1 MYKFTVILT
10 LKPLMMKKAIYLL
23 TLLLSSFMFSQST
36 FEIQED
42 MKWTRNWTSFDPNNE
57 SYNEADEIISN
68 IIDTDLT
75 LDGNK
80 TYLMTGNVYVTNNAT
95 LTIEP
100 GTLIRCESRPSSTLI
115 VTQGAKLIAEGTIRL
130 PIIFTSNKP
139 LRARRAGDWGGI
151 VVIGSGKTNSPSNVG
166 FIEGNHN
173 KMHSM
178 YGSSDETN
186 EEDETTR
193 ISYLR
198 IEYAGQKI
206 NTNQSSNGL
215 SLYALGSK
223 SIINN
228 VMVSYSGDDS
238 FEFFGGTCN
247 LNNLISYKSKD
258 DDFDFTLGFKGTLKD
273 IMAIRHP
280 FISDLSGSYAIEIDG
295 FDKDKGVISQEDFS
309 DVQIV
314 NASLINLSDKSNYQ
328 HTTAAI
334 SSNNLAKLKFS
345 ESRISGFSNV
355 VKFDKSFKSY
365 SIIEKSFNISN
376 SLCNVYDKN
385 VISNHEGITTQVAS
399 GVLKYNMFT
408 KKFTSV
414 KDLFENPL
422 DNKNPEFVL
431 KSKKDNYA
439 ILQQI
444 N

>member
-1 MYKFTVILT
+1 
-10 LKPLMMKKAIYLL
+10 MKKAIYLL
-23 TLLLSSFMFSQST
+23 TLLLSSYMFSQST

-42 MKWTRNWTSFDPNNE
+42 MKWTRSWTSFDPNNE

-75 LDGNK
+75 LEGNK
-80 TYLMTGNVYVTNNAT
+80 TYLMTGHVYVTNNAT

-100 GTLIRCESRPSSTLI
+100 GTVIRCESRPSSSLI

-139 LRARRAGDWGGI
+139 LKARRAGDWGGI
-151 VVIGSGKTNSPSNVG
+151 TIIGSGKINSPSQVG
-166 FIEGNHN
+166 FLESNNN
-173 KMHSM
+173 KMYGR
-178 YGSSDETN
+178 YGSNDEAN
-186 EEDETTR
+186 KDEETAR
-193 ISYLR
+193 ISYVR

-206 NTNQSSNGL
+206 NASMASNGL

-238 FEFFGGTCN
+238 FEFYGGACN
-247 LNNLISYKSKD
+247 LNNLISYKAKD

-295 FDKDKGVISQEDFS
+295 FDKNKGVISQEDFS

-314 NASLINLSDKSNYQ
+314 NALLINLSDKSNYQ

-355 VKFDKSFKSY
+355 VKFDESFKSF
-365 SIIEKSFNISN
+365 STIEKSFNITN

-385 VISNHEGITTQVAS
+385 VISNYQGITTQVAS

-431 KSKKDNYA
+431 KSKNDNYA

>member
-1 MYKFTVILT
+1 
-10 LKPLMMKKAIYLL
+10 MKKAIYLL
-23 TLLLSSFMFSQST
+23 TLLLSSYMFSQST

-42 MKWTRNWTSFDPNNE
+42 MKWTRSWTSFDPNNE

-75 LDGNK
+75 LEGSK
-80 TYLMTGNVYVTNNAT
+80 TYLMTGHVYVTNNAT

-100 GTLIRCESRPSSTLI
+100 GTVIRCESRPSSSLI

-139 LRARRAGDWGGI
+139 LKARRAGDWGGI
-151 VVIGSGKTNSPSNVG
+151 TIIGSGKINSPSQVG
-166 FIEGNHN
+166 FLESNNN
-173 KMHSM
+173 KMYGR
-178 YGSSDETN
+178 YGSNDEAN
-186 EEDETTR
+186 KDEETAR
-193 ISYLR
+193 ISYVR

-206 NTNQSSNGL
+206 NASKAFNSL
-215 SLYALGSK
+215 SLYSLGSK

-238 FEFFGGTCN
+238 FEFYGGACN
-247 LNNLISYKSKD
+247 LNNLISYKAKD

-295 FDKDKGVISQEDFS
+295 FDKNKGVISQEDFS

-314 NASLINLSDKSNYQ
+314 NALLINLSDKSNYQ

-355 VKFDKSFKSY
+355 VKFDESYKSFST
-365 SIIEKSFNISN
+365 IEKSFNITN

-385 VISNHEGITTQVAS
+385 VISNYQGITTQVAS

-431 KSKKDNYA
+431 KSKNDNYA

>member
-1 MYKFTVILT
+1 
-10 LKPLMMKKAIYLL
+10 MKKAIYLL
-23 TLLLSSFMFSQST
+23 TLLLSSYMFSQST

-42 MKWTRNWTSFDPNNE
+42 MKWTRSWTSFDPNNE

-75 LDGNK
+75 LEGSK
-80 TYLMTGNVYVTNNAT
+80 TYLMTGHVYVTNNAT

-100 GTLIRCESRPSSTLI
+100 GTVIRCESRPSSSLI

-139 LRARRAGDWGGI
+139 LKARRAGDWGGI
-151 VVIGSGKTNSPSNVG
+151 TIIGSGKMNSPSQVG
-166 FIEGNHN
+166 FLESNNN
-173 KMHSM
+173 KMYGR
-178 YGSSDETN
+178 YGSNDEAN
-186 EEDETTR
+186 KDEETAR
-193 ISYLR
+193 ISYMR

-206 NTNQSSNGL
+206 NASKAFNSL
-215 SLYALGSK
+215 SLYSLGSK

-238 FEFFGGTCN
+238 FEFYGGACN
-247 LNNLISYKSKD
+247 LNNLISYKARD

-295 FDKDKGVISQEDFS
+295 FDKNKGVISQEDFS

-314 NASLINLSDKSNYQ
+314 NALLINLSDKSNYQ
-328 HTTAAI
+328 HTTSAI

-355 VKFDKSFKSY
+355 VKFDESFKSF
-365 SIIEKSFNISN
+365 STIEKSFNITN

-385 VISNHEGITTQVAS
+385 VISNYQGITTQVAS

-431 KSKKDNYA
+431 KSKNDNYA

-444 N
+444 D